1 MISTAVAALLFGQG
15 ELRRALPTRT
25 PVLTYHD
32 MIPSRDSGSL
42 WFDCSVSEFESQLDW
57 LAKRGAH
64 FISTKQLYEHLT
76 AGTPL
81 PAKAIAITFADNY
94 LGFYNNALPVLR
106 RRHIPVTMF
115 VHTDYVGSPVGRPKM
130 NWSQLKELDREGLVT
145 VASQTRTHPEDL
157 RTLSD
162 KALREEMTGS
172 KRALEKQLGH
182 PVPYIAYPNGKFD
195 SRVAKAAAAAG
206 YKMAFTERLNPAE
219 KSPSIYTVARYV
231 HTKYRQ
237 AWGDAYGARH

>member
-1 MISTAVAALLFGQG
+1 MVVALLLGQG
-15 ELRRALPTRT
+15 ELRRDLVTRT

-32 MIPSRDSGSL
+32 MVPARNASSL
-42 WFDCSVSEFESQLDW
+42 WFDCSVSEFESQLNW

-64 FISTKQLYEHLT
+64 FVSTKELYDHLT
-76 AGTPL
+76 KGNRL

-94 LGFYNNALPVLR
+94 LGFYENALPVLR
-106 RRHIPVTMF
+106 RKHIPVTMF
-115 VHTDYVGSPVGRPKM
+115 VHTNYVGSPIGRPKM

-145 VASQTRTHPEDL
+145 IASQTRTHPEDL

-162 KALREEMTGS
+162 KALREEMMGS
-172 KRALEKQLGH
+172 KQALEIQLGH
-182 PVPYIAYPNGKFD
+182 PVAFIAYPNGKFD
-195 SRVAKAAAAAG
+195 ARVAKAAGAAG

-219 KSPSIYTVARYV
+219 KSPSIYMVARYV

-237 AWGDAYGARH
+237 AWGDAYGG